1 MRAPFALALLTAE
14 LGRLD
19 LPHPPAAQLGTTT
32 TRLPA
37 PKPPPHLFSPLTHA
51 RRHPN
56 YSLYTPSTHPRAASC
71 QITPPPPPPLWFTKC
86 SSGADSVNPSPP
98 RITSAASR
106 DRHTNAG
113 TQASACDYGSLASK
127 CARSSTRNP
136 YGSTPFTL
144 PSAAASDTGS
154 WASSTD
160 STRCCLTAE
169 THCWR
174 SGPGG
179 RSARRPRLSRN
190 HERIRHRTRHKH
202 AHGRIK
208 KKEKTMNWSFFYCNA
223 CERAIADLDL
233 ASAIFNCDASGTQR
247 GAGAGKRGSVLKCF
261 MTPLRAGDSL
271 CTFPQNQKHLTNHI
285 LLLQ

>member
-1 MRAPFALALLTAE
+1 MESESIKVSGASSLR
-14 LGRLD
+14 
-19 LPHPPAAQLGTTT
+19 LGTPHRRTWKVGS
-32 TRLPA
+32 A
-37 PKPPPHLFSPLTHA
+37 PSPGRAARDDNKTASTKPPPHLFSPLTHA

-71 QITPPPPPPLWFTKC
+71 QITPLPPPPPWFTKC

-98 RITSAASR
+98 RITTAASR

-127 CARSSTRNP
+127 CARSSTKNP
-136 YGSTPFTL
+136 SGSTPSTPPL
-144 PSAAASDTGS
+144 AAASDTGS

-160 STRCCLTAE
+160 STRCCLTAG

-179 RSARRPRLSRN
+179 RSAKRPRWSRN
-190 HERIRHRTRHKH
+190 HERTRHRIRHMH
-202 AHGRIK
+202 AHRRIE
-208 KKEKTMNWSFFYCNA
+208 KKEKTMNWSFAYCNA

-233 ASAIFNCDASGTQR
+233 ASAIFNCDASGGRR
-247 GAGAGKRGSVLKCF
+247 GVRGQESEGAF
-261 MTPLRAGDSL
+261 
-271 CTFPQNQKHLTNHI
+271 
-285 LLLQ
+285 